1 MIWERILIPLDP
13 SVRGLDIGGLERRL
27 ADDQGVNDDAQGPD
41 VYLVG
46 VTCSALQHFRSDVV
60 GRSANCPLLLAVKIE
75 LGGETEVSQ
84 LDLHLVV
91 EE

>member
-1 MIWERILIPLDP
+1 MVRERILVSLDS
-13 SVRGLDIGGLERRL
+13 SVRGLDIRGLERRL
-27 ADDQGVNDDAQGPD
+27 ANYQGVNDDAQRPD

-46 VTCSALQHFRSDVV
+46 VACPALQHFRCDVV
-60 GRSANCPLLLAVKIE
+60 RCSANGPLLLAVKIE
-75 LGGETEVSQ
+75 LGGKTEISQ